1 MLYEH
6 TTKPT
11 STHSHSTA
19 GNGLT
24 KLNKWNH
31 CDLNERQSRSDIQ
44 KCIILSP
51 SFHQFISRPSVSFG
65 LCLCWGHPQTPPFLF
80 VSSPL
85 MSLFFTFAFRY
96 TPFPLM
102 CFFFHLFDL
111 SVKSVREPAVRS
123 PCYNDDG
130 LNCSVEMTPELSGC
144 GPFSLSPLTSSLISP
159 HSVAS
164 FHLWKSIPAVV
175 KVKEGLKST
184 RSKCWS
190 LKKN

>member
-1 MLYEH
+1 MYYSLSLFPSIYL
-6 TTKPT
+6 
-11 STHSHSTA
+11 SS
-19 GNGLT
+19 LR
-24 KLNKWNH
+24 LV
-31 CDLNERQSRSDIQ
+31 RS
-44 KCIILSP
+44 LSLLGSP
-51 SFHQFISRPSVSFG
+51 SNPSLSFCFLPTDVSFFHI
-65 LCLCWGHPQTPPFLF
+65 CI
-80 VSSPL
+80 
-85 MSLFFTFAFRY
+85 SLHTLSLNVF
-96 TPFPLM
+96 
-102 CFFFHLFDL
+102 FFFHLFDL

>member
-1 MLYEH
+1 MRGRVDL
-6 TTKPT
+6 T
-11 STHSHSTA
+11 SRNVLFSLPLSI
-19 GNGLT
+19 NLS
-24 KLNKWNH
+24 LVPP
-31 CDLNERQSRSDIQ
+31 SRSV
-44 KCIILSP
+44 
-51 SFHQFISRPSVSFG
+51 F
-65 LCLCWGHPQTPPFLF
+65 LCWGHPQTPPFLF

-164 FHLWKSIPAVV
+164 FHL
-175 KVKEGLKST
+175 
-184 RSKCWS
+184 
-190 LKKN
+190 

>member
-1 MLYEH
+1 MRGRVDL
-6 TTKPT
+6 T
-11 STHSHSTA
+11 SRNVLFSLPLSI
-19 GNGLT
+19 NLS
-24 KLNKWNH
+24 L
-31 CDLNERQSRSDIQ
+31 LPPSRSV
-44 KCIILSP
+44 
-51 SFHQFISRPSVSFG
+51 FVSVGVTLKSLPF
-65 LCLCWGHPQTPPFLF
+65 FLF
-80 VSSPL
+80 PPHWC
-85 MSLFFTFAFRY
+85 LFFHICISLHTLSLNVF
-96 TPFPLM
+96 
-102 CFFFHLFDL
+102 FFFHLFDL

-123 PCYNDDG
+123 PCCNDDR